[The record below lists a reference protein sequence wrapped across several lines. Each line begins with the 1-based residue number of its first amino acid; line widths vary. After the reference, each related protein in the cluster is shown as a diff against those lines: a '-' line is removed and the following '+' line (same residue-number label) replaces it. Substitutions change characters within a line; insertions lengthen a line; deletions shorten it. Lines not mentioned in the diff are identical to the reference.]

1 MKTRLTFLIAAIALM
16 ATSFG
21 CKKTNCCVLPEET
34 NAIIALKGSDE
45 WRTTG
50 YLFKYNTRTDTV
62 AVVGSKGRDNLT
74 ITIKKSGNKYVMIEA
89 TFYDL
94 TGDIIN
100 ADYALDTSKT
110 NSFETTTS
118 TSELLEGKFN
128 LYFKLVHGDS
138 TYPKTVVFKNGLFRI
153 RWDNLP
159 PPGSLGG

>member
-1 MKTRLTFLIAAIALM
+1 MKTKLSLLIAVIALM
-16 ATSFG
+16 VTSFG
-21 CKKTNCCVLPEET
+21 CKKTNCCVLPEEN
-34 NAIIALKGSDE
+34 NAIIALKNGDE

-62 AVVGSKGRDNLT
+62 AIAGSKGRDALT
-74 ITIKKSGNKYVMIEA
+74 ITIKKSGNGYIMMEA

-100 ADYALDTSKT
+100 ADYILDASKN
-110 NSFETTTS
+110 NSFDTTTS
-118 TSELLEGKFN
+118 TNELLEGKFT
-128 LYFKLVHGDS
+128 LYFKLNHGDS
-138 TYPKTVVFKNGLFRI
+138 QYPKTIVFKNGLFRI